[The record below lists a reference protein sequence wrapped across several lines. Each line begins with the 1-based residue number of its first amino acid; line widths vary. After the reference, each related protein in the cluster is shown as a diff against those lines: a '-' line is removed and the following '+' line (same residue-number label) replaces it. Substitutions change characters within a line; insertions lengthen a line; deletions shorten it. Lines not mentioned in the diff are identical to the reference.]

1 MKISFD
7 FDGVLSEDKWQ
18 LIAKKF
24 ILNGDDVWITTSREK
39 TTDEIIKRYPW
50 IERQNRQLFD
60 IAYEVGIH
68 FDKIQ
73 FTKGVDKW
81 TVLDTFDLH
90 FDDQELEIEL
100 LEENLP
106 SCIGIRVYK

>member
-1 MKISFD
+1 MIKKH
-7 FDGVLSEDKWQ
+7 VLHFLLVSI
-18 LIAKKF
+18 IAF
-24 ILNGDDVWITTSREK
+24 VITENLSA
-39 TTDEIIKRYPW
+39 
-50 IERQNRQLFD
+50 Q
-60 IAYEVGIH
+60 
-68 FDKIQ
+68 KIQ